1 MQLRAPNALKA
12 NSSYGALRSFSAFLP
27 CDESV
32 RSRKRIYRNP
42 PGSALN
48 IEAFALK
55 RYRQKKSDMDVLREF
70 QKSLEGRRPSTIRL
84 YMAGARAAIEAAKPN
99 IAEYGSY
106 AELLPRIRENP
117 PKGRIRIKPFLR
129 FLAAA
134 EANNSISS
142 CDVQVTQDWVIQ
154 AVERHMRAQ
163 KNPSIATRRDL
174 ALIASLCCGPARGN
188 PRQWPQNCIHIS
200 GTDVLLWGKRVEEP
214 AFALALRFWHAWRE
228 RLARPDQRRLYRKA
242 SQWSDSKL
250 LFPGPRGGALG
261 RAALH
266 NALRRL
272 LAGVGEGSNLT
283 PEKVRAAFLSR
294 DALEGGSRTD
304 ALPAL

>member
-27 CDESV
+27 GDESV

-142 CDVQVTQDWVIQ
+142 CDLQVTEDWVIQ
-154 AVERHMRAQ
+154 AVKRHMRAQ

-188 PRQWPQNCIHIS
+188 PVSGRKIASISAAPMCFCGERGSRSPPLPWPCASGMHGENGWLDPIKGGSIARRVNGAIQNS
-200 GTDVLLWGKRVEEP
+200 
-214 AFALALRFWHAWRE
+214 FS
-228 RLARPDQRRLYRKA
+228 PD
-242 SQWSDSKL
+242 
-250 LFPGPRGGALG
+250 
-261 RAALH
+261 
-266 NALRRL
+266 
-272 LAGVGEGSNLT
+272 LAGGPWGEQLCITRSGDSWLGWG
-283 PEKVRAAFLSR
+283 RGAI
-294 DALEGGSRTD
+294 
-304 ALPAL
+304 